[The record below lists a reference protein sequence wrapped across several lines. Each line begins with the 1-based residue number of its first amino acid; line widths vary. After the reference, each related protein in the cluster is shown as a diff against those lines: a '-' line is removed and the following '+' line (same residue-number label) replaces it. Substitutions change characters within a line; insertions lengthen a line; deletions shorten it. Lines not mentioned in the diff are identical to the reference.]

1 MISELIEKFEMNP
14 VIYLGLGRSLKSDIS
29 QINWWWWFE
38 ADNDDPL
45 EIEMLTQDLGDM
57 GWIPTHIPN

>member
-14 VIYLGLGRSLKSDIS
+14 VIYLGLGRSLKPGIS
-29 QINWWWWFE
+29 QINQWWWFE

-45 EIEMLTQDLGDM
+45 EIELLSQDLGDM
-57 GWIPTHIPN
+57 G